1 MKRIV
6 AITGAGISAESG
18 IKTFRDED
26 GLWENYRIEDVATPE
41 AWHKDY
47 KLVLH
52 FYNERLKQLIHVSP
66 NNAHLSLVRL
76 EANYEVD
83 VITQNVDDLHERAGS
98 SKVLHLHGELRKKR
112 SQVDPNY
119 ILPIDSN
126 TNEIQ
131 LGDLCPYGQQ
141 MRPHIVWFGESVPK
155 MEEAADIVQKA
166 DIILIIGTSMA
177 VYPAAG
183 LIYYAK
189 NEIPVYYI
197 DPKADQTTIP
207 NRSVIRIA
215 QKAGSGLPK
224 VVDELIEM
232 SKNGN

>member
-189 NEIPVYYI
+189 NDIPVYYI

-215 QKAGSGLPK
+215 LLLGI
-224 VVDELIEM
+224 VV
-232 SKNGN
+232 

>member
-189 NEIPVYYI
+189 NDIPVYYI

>member
-47 KLVLH
+47 KLVLR

-66 NNAHLSLVRL
+66 NQAHLSLVRL

>member
-66 NNAHLSLVRL
+66 NQAHLSLVRL

-189 NEIPVYYI
+189 NDIPVYYI

>member
-41 AWHKDY
+41 AWNKDY
-47 KLVLH
+47 KLVLR
-52 FYNERLKQLIHVSP
+52 FYNERLKQLINTSP
-66 NNAHLSLVRL
+66 NEGHRSLVRL
-76 EANYEVD
+76 EEFYD
-83 VITQNVDDLHERAGS
+83 VQIITQNVDDLHERAGS

-119 ILPIDSN
+119 INPID
-126 TNEIQ
+126 TNENEIKI
-131 LGDLCPYGQQ
+131 GDLCPYGKQ
-141 MRPHIVWFGESVPK
+141 MRPHIVWFGEAVPM
-155 MEEAADIVQKA
+155 MEKAVELVSKA
-166 DIILIIGTSMA
+166 DILLIIGTSMA

-189 NEIPVYYI
+189 SNIPVYYI
-197 DPKADQTTIP
+197 DPKANQTNIP
-207 NRSVIRIA
+207 DRKVIRIS
-215 QKAGSGLPK
+215 QKAGTGLPQL
-224 VVDELIEM
+224 VDSFIENA
-232 SKNGN
+232 KDGN

>member
-1 MKRIV
+1 M
-6 AITGAGISAESG
+6 
-18 IKTFRDED
+18 
-26 GLWENYRIEDVATPE
+26 Y
-41 AWHKDY
+41 
-47 KLVLH
+47 
-52 FYNERLKQLIHVSP
+52 
-66 NNAHLSLVRL
+66 
-76 EANYEVD
+76 
-83 VITQNVDDLHERAGS
+83 VITQNLYDLHERAGS

-189 NEIPVYYI
+189 NDIPVYYI